1 VRSLRD
7 RRRSDQF
14 EEALMIITESF
25 DRRTLAAMEVALDRA
40 CESLG
45 VAREQHDARRYIA
58 SKILECALRG
68 ERTRDALTEA
78 GRVAAMRVLARNGV
92 VGLSDRASQIDP
104 DGDQRQSS

>member
-1 VRSLRD
+1 
-7 RRRSDQF
+7 
-14 EEALMIITESF
+14 MIITESF

-40 CESLG
+40 CEGLG

-78 GRVAAMRVLARNGV
+78 GRLAAMQVLALNGA
-92 VGLSDRASQIDP
+92 GCFSEQASRTDP
-104 DGDQRQSS
+104 DGDQLQSN

>member
-1 VRSLRD
+1 
-7 RRRSDQF
+7 
-14 EEALMIITESF
+14 MIITESF

-45 VAREQHDARRYIA
+45 VASEQHDARRYIA

-78 GRVAAMRVLARNGV
+78 GRVAALQVLATNGV
-92 VGLSDRASQIDP
+92 RCLSDRASNTDP